1 LGHEQVFAPLAY
13 QSDARTMT
21 HDYTR
26 HGTITLFALGR
37 FGAAIVDQRSADFPF
52 GSVQQVSSLI
62 LGHPIR
68 ISTVLCVAFVAFI
81 NRAEVGL

>member
-37 FGAAIVDQRSADFPF
+37 FGAAIVDQRSADF
-52 GSVQQVSSLI
+52 SV
-62 LGHPIR
+62 R
-68 ISTVLCVAFVAFI
+68 IGAAGVVVDSGPSDQNI
-81 NRAEVGL
+81 NRALRCICSLYQSR